1 MHHVSILKRLYK
13 NKGLEFRDE
22 INIKLTEKKKKKKK
36 PNKKE
41 SIDTLKRSPSNCLKG
56 PYWQR
61 QKKMD
66 NGLINDKN

>member
-22 INIKLTEKKKKKKK
+22 INVKLTEKKKNK

-66 NGLINDKN
+66 NRLINDEN

>member
-13 NKGLEFRDE
+13 NKGVEFRDE
-22 INIKLTEKKKKKKK
+22 INIKLTEKKNKQT
-36 PNKKE
+36 NKKE

-66 NGLINDKN
+66 NRLINDEN

>member
-22 INIKLTEKKKKKKK
+22 INIKLTEKKKNK

-41 SIDTLKRSPSNCLKG
+41 SIDTFKRSPGNCLKG

-66 NGLINDKN
+66 NGLINDEN

>member
-22 INIKLTEKKKKKKK
+22 INIKLTEKKNK

-66 NGLINDKN
+66 NGLINDEN